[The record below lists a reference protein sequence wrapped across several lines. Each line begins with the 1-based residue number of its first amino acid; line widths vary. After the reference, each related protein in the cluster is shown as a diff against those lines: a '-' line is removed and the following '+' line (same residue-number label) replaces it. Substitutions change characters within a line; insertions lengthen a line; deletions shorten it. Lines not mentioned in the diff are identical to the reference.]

1 MSSGTCC
8 VQKKFAIDLTKNTAH
23 VSRIKVFVTGTTKR
37 NGMSRSPRAWMSR
50 FAPQHSSAMSQ
61 HTCCLCHGSPLVL
74 FPFRLFV
81 NEEAGQ
87 ALDIANCWPNA
98 TFVAGAGGMWHHVIP
113 RGCVGSGAGSSL
125 LCGQSQST
133 PVHASWIILPCHLY
147 CAQVW
152 VRHTGILTVWGS
164 VGETLGAPDPE
175 EFWRTN

>member
-1 MSSGTCC
+1 M
-8 VQKKFAIDLTKNTAH
+8 N
-23 VSRIKVFVTGTTKR
+23 RIKVFVTGMMKR
-37 NGMSRSPRAWMSR
+37 NCMFRSPRAWMSR

-87 ALDIANCWPNA
+87 ALDITNCWPNA
-98 TFVAGAGGMWHHVIP
+98 TFVAGAGACDIT
-113 RGCVGSGAGSSL
+113 SSL
-125 LCGQSQST
+125 GAVWDLGQAQVYCVVRARAP

-164 VGETLGAPDPE
+164 VGETLGAPNPE
-175 EFWRTN
+175 EF